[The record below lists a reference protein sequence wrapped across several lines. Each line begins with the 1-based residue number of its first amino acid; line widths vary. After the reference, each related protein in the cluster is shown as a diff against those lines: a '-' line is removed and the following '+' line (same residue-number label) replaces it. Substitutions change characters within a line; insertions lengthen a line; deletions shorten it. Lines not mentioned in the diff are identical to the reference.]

1 MQVSSLLTLLWFGKI
16 SQIRHALKKLTINK
30 MIGKFDYILLR
41 KKYQKKKK
49 VEI

>member
-1 MQVSSLLTLLWFGKI
+1 MQVSSLLTLWFGKI

-41 KKYQKKKK
+41 KDYQKTKK